1 VINVKEKWFNVG
13 KIVNTHG
20 VRGEVRV
27 ISKTDF
33 AEERY
38 VPGNTL
44 YIFKEGSD
52 IPIEVVID
60 SHRVHKNFDL
70 LTFEG
75 MPSIQNVEQFKG
87 ALLKVDENQLSEL
100 DEGEYYFH
108 EIIGCQVYT
117 DQGEEIGT
125 IREILATGAND
136 VWVVKRKEGKDLLI
150 PYIEEIVTEINID
163 EKKVIIT
170 PMEGLLD

>member
-1 VINVKEKWFNVG
+1 MAEKWFNVG

-33 AEERY
+33 ADERY
-38 VPGNTL
+38 QPGNKL
-44 YIFKEGSD
+44 YIFKENSEEHL
-52 IPIEVVID
+52 EVVVV

-70 LTFEG
+70 LTFKG
-75 MPSIQNVEQFKG
+75 MNSIQDVEPFKG
-87 ALLKVDENQLSEL
+87 SLLKVTEDQLTEL
-100 DEGEYYFH
+100 DDGEYYFH
-108 EIIGCQVYT
+108 EIIGCQMFT
-117 DQGEEIGT
+117 DEGLEIGV

-136 VWVVKRKEGKDLLI
+136 VWVVKRKEGKDLLV
-150 PYIEEIVTEINID
+150 PYIDDIVSEINIED
-163 EKKVIIT
+163 KKIIIT

>member
-1 VINVKEKWFNVG
+1 MNMAEKWFNVG

-38 VPGNTL
+38 EPGNKL
-44 YIFKEGSD
+44 YIFKEGSND
-52 IPIEVVID
+52 PIEVVVD

-75 MPSIQNVEQFKG
+75 MHSIQDVEQFKG
-87 ALLKVDENQLSEL
+87 SLLKVDENQLSEL

-108 EIIGCQVYT
+108 EIIGCHMYT
-117 DQGEEIGT
+117 DQGEEIGK
-125 IREILATGAND
+125 IHEILATGAND
-136 VWVVKRKEGKDLLI
+136 VWIVKRNGGKDLLV
-150 PYIEEIVTEINID
+150 PYIEDIVKEINIE
-163 EKKVIIT
+163 EKKVIII

>member
-1 VINVKEKWFNVG
+1 MAEKWFNVG

-20 VRGEVRV
+20 IRGEVRV

-38 VPGNTL
+38 EPGNTL
-44 YIFKEGSD
+44 YIFQEDSD
-52 IPIEVVID
+52 DPVEVIVD

-75 MPSIQNVEQFKG
+75 MHSIQDVEQFKG
-87 ALLKVDENQLSEL
+87 SLLKVTESQLSEL
-100 DEGEYYFH
+100 EEGEYYFH
-108 EIIGCQVYT
+108 EIIGCKMFT
-117 DQGEEIGT
+117 DEGEEIGT

-136 VWVVKRKEGKDLLI
+136 VWVVKRKVGKDLLV
-150 PYIEEIVTEINID
+150 PYIDEIVKDIDID
-163 EKKVIIT
+163 EKKIVIT

>member
-1 VINVKEKWFNVG
+1 MDMAEKWFNVG

-20 VRGEVRV
+20 IRGEVRV
-27 ISKTDF
+27 ISQTDF

-38 VPGNTL
+38 EPGNTL
-44 YIFKEGSD
+44 YIFKEGSNE
-52 IPIEVVID
+52 PIKVVVD

-75 MPSIQNVEQFKG
+75 KHSIQEVEQFKG
-87 ALLKVDENQLSEL
+87 SLLKIDEDQLSEL
-100 DEGEYYFH
+100 NEGEYYFH
-108 EIIGCQVYT
+108 EIIGCQMYT

-136 VWVVKRKEGKDLLI
+136 VWIVKRKVGKDLLV
-150 PYIEEIVTEINID
+150 PYIEDIVKEIDIE

>member
-1 VINVKEKWFNVG
+1 MSEKWFNVG

-20 VRGEVRV
+20 IRGEVRV

-33 AEERY
+33 ADERY
-38 VPGNTL
+38 QPGNTL
-44 YIFKEGSD
+44 YIFKEGSQE
-52 IPIEVVID
+52 PIKVVVE

-75 MPSIQNVEQFKG
+75 MHSIQDVEQFKG
-87 ALLKVDENQLSEL
+87 SLLKVDENQLSEL

-108 EIIGCQVYT
+108 EIIGCNVYT
-117 DQGEEIGT
+117 DNGEEIGT

-136 VWVVKRKEGKDLLI
+136 VWVVKRKVGKDLLI
-150 PYIEEIVTEINID
+150 PYIDEIVKEIDID
-163 EKKVIIT
+163 EKKIIIK

>member
-1 VINVKEKWFNVG
+1 MNMAEKWFNVG

-38 VPGNTL
+38 EPGNKL
-44 YIFKEGSD
+44 YIFKEDSND
-52 IPIEVVID
+52 PIEVVVD

-75 MPSIQNVEQFKG
+75 MHSIQDVEQFKG
-87 ALLKVDENQLSEL
+87 SLLKVDENQLSEL

-108 EIIGCQVYT
+108 EIIGCHMYT
-117 DQGEEIGT
+117 DQGEEIGK
-125 IREILATGAND
+125 IHEILATGAND
-136 VWVVKRKEGKDLLI
+136 VWIVKRNGGKDLLV
-150 PYIEEIVTEINID
+150 PYIDDIVKEINIE

>member
-1 VINVKEKWFNVG
+1 MSEKWFNVG

-20 VRGEVRV
+20 IRGEVRV

-33 AEERY
+33 ADERY
-38 VPGNTL
+38 QPGNTL
-44 YIFKEGSD
+44 YIFKEGSQE
-52 IPIEVVID
+52 PKKVVVE

-75 MPSIQNVEQFKG
+75 MHSIQDVEQFKG
-87 ALLKVDENQLSEL
+87 SLLKVDENQLSEL

-108 EIIGCQVYT
+108 EIIGCNVFT
-117 DQGEEIGT
+117 DNGEEIGT

-136 VWVVKRKEGKDLLI
+136 VWVVKRKVGKDLLI
-150 PYIEEIVTEINID
+150 PYIDEIVKEIDID
-163 EKKVIIT
+163 EKKIIIT

>member
-1 VINVKEKWFNVG
+1 MAEKWFNVG

-33 AEERY
+33 ADERY
-38 VPGNTL
+38 QPGNKL
-44 YIFKEGSD
+44 YIFKENSEEYL
-52 IPIEVVID
+52 EVVIE

-70 LTFEG
+70 LTFKG
-75 MPSIQNVEQFKG
+75 KNSIQDVESFKG
-87 ALLKVDENQLSEL
+87 SLLKVTEDQLTEL
-100 DEGEYYFH
+100 DDGEYYFH
-108 EIIGCQVYT
+108 EIIGCKMFT
-117 DQGEEIGT
+117 DEGIEVGV

-136 VWVVKRKEGKDLLI
+136 VWVVKRKIGKDLLV
-150 PYIEEIVTEINID
+150 PYIEDIVTEINIED
-163 EKKVIIT
+163 KKIIIT

>member
-1 VINVKEKWFNVG
+1 MSEKWFNVG

-20 VRGEVRV
+20 IRGEVRV

-33 AEERY
+33 ADERY
-38 VPGNTL
+38 QPGNTL
-44 YIFKEGSD
+44 YIFKEGSQE
-52 IPIEVVID
+52 PIKVVVE

-75 MPSIQNVEQFKG
+75 MHSIQDVEQFKG
-87 ALLKVDENQLSEL
+87 SLLKVDENQLSEL

-108 EIIGCQVYT
+108 EIIGCSVYT
-117 DQGEEIGT
+117 DNGEEIGT

-136 VWVVKRKEGKDLLI
+136 VWVVKRKVGKDLLI
-150 PYIEEIVTEINID
+150 PYIDEIVKEIDID
-163 EKKVIIT
+163 EKKIIIT

>member
-1 VINVKEKWFNVG
+1 MDMAEKWFNVG

-20 VRGEVRV
+20 IRGEVRV
-27 ISKTDF
+27 ISNTDF

-38 VPGNTL
+38 EHGNTL
-44 YIFKEGSD
+44 YIFKEGSNV
-52 IPIEVVID
+52 PIKVVVD

-75 MPSIQNVEQFKG
+75 MHSIEEVEQFKG
-87 ALLKVDENQLSEL
+87 SLLKIDEDQLSEL
-100 DEGEYYFH
+100 NEGEYYFH
-108 EIIGCQVYT
+108 EIIGCHMYT

-136 VWVVKRKEGKDLLI
+136 VWIVKRKVGKDLLV
-150 PYIEEIVTEINID
+150 PYIEDIVKEIDIE

>member
-1 VINVKEKWFNVG
+1 MSEKWFNVG

-20 VRGEVRV
+20 IRGEVRV

-33 AEERY
+33 ADERY
-38 VPGNTL
+38 QPGNTL
-44 YIFKEGSD
+44 YIFKEGSQE
-52 IPIEVVID
+52 PIKVVVE

-75 MPSIQNVEQFKG
+75 MHSIQDVEQFKG
-87 ALLKVDENQLSEL
+87 SLLKVDENQLSEL

-108 EIIGCQVYT
+108 EIIGCKVYN
-117 DQGEEIGT
+117 DNGEEIGT

-136 VWVVKRKEGKDLLI
+136 VWVVKRKVGKDLLI
-150 PYIEEIVTEINID
+150 PYIDEIVKEIDIE
-163 EKKVIIT
+163 EKKIIIT

>member
-1 VINVKEKWFNVG
+1 MNLAEKWFNVG

-20 VRGEVRV
+20 IRGEVRV

-38 VPGNTL
+38 EPGNTL
-44 YIFKEGSD
+44 YIFKEGSTE
-52 IPIEVVID
+52 PIEVVVE
-60 SHRVHKNFDL
+60 SHRIHKNFDL
-70 LTFEG
+70 LTFKG
-75 MPSIQNVEQFKG
+75 MHNIQDVEQFKG
-87 ALLKVDENQLSEL
+87 SLLKIDESQLSEL
-100 DEGEYYFH
+100 NEGEYYFH
-108 EIIGCQVYT
+108 EIIGCQMYT
-117 DQGEEIGT
+117 DQGDEIGT

-136 VWVVKRKEGKDLLI
+136 VWIVKRKTGKDLLV
-150 PYIEEIVTEINID
+150 PYIDDIVREINIE

>member
-1 VINVKEKWFNVG
+1 MSEKWFNVG

-20 VRGEVRV
+20 IRGEVRV

-33 AEERY
+33 ADERY
-38 VPGNTL
+38 QPGNTL
-44 YIFKEGSD
+44 YIFKEGSQE
-52 IPIEVVID
+52 PIKVVVE

-75 MPSIQNVEQFKG
+75 MHSIQDVEQFKG
-87 ALLKVDENQLSEL
+87 SLLKVDENQLSEL

-108 EIIGCQVYT
+108 EIIGCNVYT
-117 DQGEEIGT
+117 DNGEEIGT

-136 VWVVKRKEGKDLLI
+136 VWVVKRKVGKDLLI
-150 PYIEEIVTEINID
+150 PYIDEIVKEIDID
-163 EKKVIIT
+163 EKKIIIT